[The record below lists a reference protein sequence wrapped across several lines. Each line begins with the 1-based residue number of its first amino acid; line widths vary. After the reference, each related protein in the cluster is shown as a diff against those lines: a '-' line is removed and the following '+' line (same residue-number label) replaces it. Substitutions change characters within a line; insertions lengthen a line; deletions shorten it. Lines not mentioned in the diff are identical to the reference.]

1 MFVDS
6 TDGSNGILTWWHTS
20 LPDCQVLLNVEP
32 FAHHLLTISLRN
44 NFNLLHLWL
53 NLNSHLRLDPTS
65 QRFFHARRHPDFQAY
80 LLDMVYA
87 LEIVLV
93 FHSTAS
99 WFFSG
104 QNKSLL
110 VICVFQLVLL
120 LLLLLDTPAI
130 NFSSYKLS
138 IKNNLWNFSI
148 NFQRRSEIYCC
159 RQPREKRSNP

>member
-6 TDGSNGILTWWHTS
+6 TDGSDGILTWWHNS

-110 VICVFQLVLL
+110 VICVFQLKRYISRLYTLL
-120 LLLLLDTPAI
+120 IENFPAI
-130 NFSSYKLS
+130 HSFNMFSM
-138 IKNNLWNFSI
+138 
-148 NFQRRSEIYCC
+148 
-159 RQPREKRSNP
+159 